1 MSIKFV
7 YAPSM
12 RTSFGNSPPGKRPV
26 KNIINNRSSGF
37 EKHSIQNRFKN
48 YFALTFALS
57 FEMREADRFLSWG
70 AMRF

>member
-1 MSIKFV
+1 VRPQKG
-7 YAPSM
+7 P
-12 RTSFGNSPPGKRPV
+12 RLGNSPPGKRPE
-26 KNIINNRSSGF
+26 KNIVSNRFSGF

-57 FEMREADRFLSWG
+57 FEMREADRFFSWG